1 MKTSAPRTALLSAM
15 LALLLALPATVP
27 AQPQTQAPDRGSK
40 SLREAVGR
48 NELVSLKSIMDWI
61 EEHYEGQVI
70 EAELENQAGFFG
82 YEIDLLTPTGSKIE
96 FQFNAR
102 TGELL
107 SVSGRDIEK
116 ARRK

>member
-1 MKTSAPRTALLSAM
+1 MKQLRRLLLLLILPLSLSLSAPLNAQS
-15 LALLLALPATVP
+15 PAK
-27 AQPQTQAPDRGSK
+27 GGK

-61 EEHYEGQVI
+61 EEHYEGQVV
-70 EAELENQAGFFG
+70 EVELENQSGFFS
-82 YEIDLLTPTGSKIE
+82 YEVDLLTPAGSKVE
-96 FQFNAR
+96 FQFDAR
-102 TGELL
+102 SGELL

>member
-1 MKTSAPRTALLSAM
+1 MKTSAPA
-15 LALLLALPATVP
+15 LALLCAALPLLLTLPNAS
-27 AQPQTQAPDRGSK
+27 AAPPSGSK

-61 EEHYEGQVI
+61 EEHYEGQVV
-70 EAELENQAGFFG
+70 EVELENQAGFFA
-82 YEIDLLTPTGSKIE
+82 YEVDLLTSSGSKIE

-107 SVSGRDIEK
+107 SISGRDIEK